1 MSVILIS
8 VWWLTYPSA
17 KSWSSSVGMM
27 TFPTVSGKSSNSMV
41 PNHQPD
47 IVYPV
52 YPLVNSHLTME
63 NFPFNGKT
71 HYKWAIFNSYFD
83 IIRGYP
89 YICWLN
95 SHNFPNGENSPR
107 ISQPH
112 VLDPHRVH
120 LPEIHQSCHHPGR
133 PHQWSCCGT
142 WEFGSGV
149 GVQHLNI

>member
-8 VWWLTYPSA
+8 GWWLTYPSA

-133 PHQWSCCGT
+133 PHQ
-142 WEFGSGV
+142 
-149 GVQHLNI
+149 